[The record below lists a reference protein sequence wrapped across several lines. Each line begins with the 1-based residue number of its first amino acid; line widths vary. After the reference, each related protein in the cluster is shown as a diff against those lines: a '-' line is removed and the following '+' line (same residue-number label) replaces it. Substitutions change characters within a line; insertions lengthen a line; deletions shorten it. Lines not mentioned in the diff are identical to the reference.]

1 MKRALFIDRDGT
13 INVDCPYC
21 SKPEDIKMY
30 VDAIDLI
37 KSYRKFGYL
46 VIVITNQS
54 GIGRKFF
61 SEKELVEFNDSLNRC
76 LRKFGASVDRFYY
89 CPHLPEDKCEC
100 RKPNGDLVVKAVKDY
115 DIDLTASI
123 MVGDRDDIDG
133 EMARRLGM
141 HYKILT
147 RKNNEK
153 IIKYSEC
160 Q

>member
-1 MKRALFIDRDGT
+1 
-13 INVDCPYC
+13 
-21 SKPEDIKMY
+21 
-30 VDAIDLI
+30 
-37 KSYRKFGYL
+37 
-46 VIVITNQS
+46 
-54 GIGRKFF
+54 
-61 SEKELVEFNDSLNRC
+61 
-76 LRKFGASVDRFYY
+76 
-89 CPHLPEDKCEC
+89 LPEDKCEC